1 MSLMVTEIKIGADV
15 FLLFI
20 VIALPHGINKKYN
33 INAILFIF
41 KII

>member
-1 MSLMVTEIKIGADV
+1 MSLMVTEIKIGTDV

-20 VIALPHGINKKYN
+20 VIAMPNGINKKYN
-33 INAILFIF
+33 INAVLIIL